1 MKKNEVRNYKHFVIN
16 TEEGVERGVFFRNP
30 IQKITFDIWAEKRLF
45 NANYYLRKVKNP
57 FFRFFEKMKGYSY
70 IINNIEKWS
79 ENDDWAGFL
88 ANILCFPVYFERRY
102 RKLTAE
108 STSEDTNIQSIQSY
122 GYESQYNTC
131 NGNCILEKTIF
142 KLKNNKKIKIK
153 TYENYNFTYR
163 FKIQRIIDSDNITEK
178 GNENEKTKVLCN

>member
-57 FFRFFEKMKGYSY
+57 FFRFFEKMKGNSN

-79 ENDDWAGFL
+79 ENDEWTGFL
-88 ANILCFPVYFERRY
+88 ANILCFPIYFERGY
-102 RKLTAE
+102 RKLTAK
-108 STSEDTNIQSIQSY
+108 SASNDTNIQSIKSY
-122 GYESQYNTC
+122 GYESPYNTC
-131 NGNCILEKTIF
+131 NGNCVVEKTVII
-142 KLKNNKKIKIK
+142 LKNGKKIK
-153 TYENYNFTYR
+153 TETPGNYNFTYR
-163 FKIQRIIDSDNITEK
+163 FKVKKIIDSDNIIEK
-178 GNENEKTKVLCN
+178 ENENEEKVLCN